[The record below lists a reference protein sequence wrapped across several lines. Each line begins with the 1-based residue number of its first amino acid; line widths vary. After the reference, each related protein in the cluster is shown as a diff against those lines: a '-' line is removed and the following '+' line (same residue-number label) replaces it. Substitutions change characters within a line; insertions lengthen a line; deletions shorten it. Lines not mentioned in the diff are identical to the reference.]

1 MTTLAATL
9 LAPLDSLH
17 LTVTDIV
24 ILRAGALKLFC
35 SGKIKTEK
43 TLHAHFEGSGW
54 QVEAAG
60 WQCVDGV
67 WGGYIIVREL

>member
-9 LAPLDSLH
+9 LAPLASLH
-17 LTVTDIV
+17 LTVTATTPV
-24 ILRAGALKLFC
+24 YGALRLFV
-35 SGKIKTEK
+35 SGRIPARQVLDQE
-43 TLHAHFEGSGW
+43 FEGSGW

-60 WQCVDGV
+60 WQCVDGA